1 MSLPRILVTG
11 ADGFVGRH
19 LRPVLATAFPGAEIQ
34 GTGGVDITNRAAV
47 FAAVAAALPTV
58 CVHLAGI
65 AAVGQ
70 ALADQPRAW
79 AVNLHG
85 ALNLADAILAHA
97 PDCRLIFISSAE
109 VYGGSFKAGVALDE
123 TAALAPMN
131 LYAATKAAAE
141 LALGAM
147 AGNGLRLLRLR
158 PFNHTGPGQ
167 AEAFVVPAF
176 AGQIARIEAGLAPPV
191 IAVGALRP
199 ARDFLDVRDVCA
211 AYAACVQR
219 AGMLPDN
226 AVLNIASGRAVMI
239 GDILQMLL
247 DQARVKIAVEEDPAR
262 LRAVEI
268 ERAVGDA
275 GLAERLLGW
284 RPRIALEETLA
295 GVLAAARA
303 ACGVSDGARPAEGRG

>member
-1 MSLPRILVTG
+1 MNPSKILVTG
-11 ADGFVGRH
+11 ADGFVGRF
-19 LRPVLATAFPGAEIQ
+19 LLPVLRADFPGAEIQ
-34 GTGGVDITNRAAV
+34 GTGRLDITDRAAV
-47 FAAVAAALPTV
+47 FAAVAAARPEV

-65 AAVGQ
+65 AAIGQ
-70 ALADQPRAW
+70 ALADPARTW

-85 ALNLADAILAHA
+85 ALNLAEAILAHA
-97 PDCRLIFISSAE
+97 PDCRMIFISSAE
-109 VYGGSFKAGVALDE
+109 VYGGSFRAGVALDE
-123 TAALAPMN
+123 RAALAPMN

-191 IAVGALRP
+191 IKVGALRP
-199 ARDFLDVRDVCA
+199 ARDFMDVRDVCA
-211 AYAACVQR
+211 AYAACVR
-219 AGMLPDN
+219 PVGELPEN
-226 AVLNIASGRAVMI
+226 AVLNIASGRAVKI
-239 GDILQMLL
+239 GDILRMLL
-247 DQARVKIAVEEDPAR
+247 DQARVKIDVAEDPAR

-303 ACGVSDGARPAEGRG
+303 GVRT

>member
-1 MSLPRILVTG
+1 MSLSRILVTG

-19 LRPVLATAFPGAEIQ
+19 LLPVLRAEFPGVAIQ
-34 GTGGVDITNRAAV
+34 GTGRLDITDRSAL
-47 FAAVAAALPTV
+47 FAAVAAARPDV
-58 CVHLAGI
+58 CVHLAGVSAI
-65 AAVGQ
+65 GQ
-70 ALADQPRAW
+70 AVADPARTW

-85 ALNLADAILAHA
+85 ALDLAAAILAHA
-97 PDCRLIFISSAE
+97 PACRLIFVSSAE
-109 VYGGSFKAGVALDE
+109 VYGGSFKAGAPLDE
-123 TAALAPMN
+123 SATLAPMN

-147 AGNGLRLLRLR
+147 TGSGLRLLRLR

-191 IAVGALRP
+191 IKVGALRP

-211 AYAACVQR
+211 AYAACVGQ
-219 AGMLPDN
+219 ADALPDN

-239 GDILQMLL
+239 GDILNMLL
-247 DQARVKIAVEEDPAR
+247 DQARVSIAVEEDPAR

-303 ACGVSDGARPAEGRG
+303 NVSDGLRPASRG